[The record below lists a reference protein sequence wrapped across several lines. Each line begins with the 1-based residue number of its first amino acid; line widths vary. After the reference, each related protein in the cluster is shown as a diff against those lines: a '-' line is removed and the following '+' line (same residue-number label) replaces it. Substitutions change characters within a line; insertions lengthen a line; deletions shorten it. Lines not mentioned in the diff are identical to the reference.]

1 MTAENDYRLGR
12 RAFHQ
17 NQEESVA
24 VALAVVTVFLLA
36 GSSYIL
42 VNRFHVRSVQMVE
55 GSLYSL
61 FGLVACVAL
70 SWYLLTRRRRREAKW
85 PHPPPTYKPG
95 EGPRRGQNRIRALTA
110 RETKSFSPIFCPPS
124 KSRAGCTS

>member
-61 FGLVACVAL
+61 FGFVACVAL

-95 EGPRRGQNRIRALTA
+95 EGPRRGQNRIRAECDRPRL
-110 RETKSFSPIFCPPS
+110 
-124 KSRAGCTS
+124 